1 MKHLPEDSDDRPNS
15 ESGFYFQCLFFLMSD
30 HSYIVSLSFLHFFL
44 SSLFCSLS
52 EALGMIAAVAS
63 HINETIR
70 QMDNFKKIVEVSK
83 KLIGDVG
90 DSLISPHRVRQRT
103 SCNSFLWR

>member
-1 MKHLPEDSDDRPNS
+1 MIDPIAKVGLAFDA
-15 ESGFYFQCLFFLMSD
+15 YFFLTSD
-30 HSYIVSLSFLHFFL
+30 LCYIVSLSFLHFFT
-44 SSLFCSLS
+44 SSLSHPFS

-103 SCNSFLWR
+103 SSNSFVWR